1 MAQKKDVIVIGS
13 GIIGLCCAWYLNKR
27 GLSVAIIEKSPGLEG
42 CSHGNAGHICQS
54 HTIPLAN
61 PGVFKQS
68 IFWLLNSKSPFYI
81 RPRMDSQLISWGRKF
96 IRSSFDENSAK
107 RSLLLAT
114 LGKNSLRNYHEIF
127 REIGF
132 TEFNS
137 NGILTLCNTEEGLEE
152 EIKGAKTNVE
162 LGIGSSILSESQIR
176 KQEPDLDLICKG
188 GVLYQDDISV
198 DPSLMIQ
205 KIYDH
210 LRESGVEFHF
220 GHEIIGLSC
229 TDGKVSSA
237 KTKDGVFEAE
247 QYLLANGAWAP
258 RIWNSLGPK
267 IHMQPAKGYSLET
280 ESDEQV
286 KSASLIFAE
295 KKVVITPMANRLRIA
310 GTLELSGFDGKV
322 RKNRVKGILEGL
334 RSFAPGLYSKDLENH
349 EIWYGYRP
357 TSPDG
362 LPYIGKHPKF
372 NNLHIN
378 AGHAMLGLALGAGSG
393 ELSSKIIL
401 GEDHEELE
409 MGLISPGRF

>member
-1 MAQKKDVIVIGS
+1 MSQKKDIIVIGS
-13 GIIGLCCAWYLNKR
+13 GIIGLCTAWYLNKR
-27 GLSVAIIEKSPGLEG
+27 GLSVAVIEKSPGLEG

-68 IFWLLNSKSPFYI
+68 VFWLLNSKSPFYI

-107 RSLLLAT
+107 RSFLLAR
-114 LGKNSLRNYHEIF
+114 LGKNSLMNYHEMF
-127 REIGF
+127 REMGF

-137 NGILTLCNTEEGLEE
+137 NGILTVCNSEEGLEE
-152 EIKGAKTNVE
+152 EIKGAKTNAE
-162 LGIGSSILSESQIR
+162 LGIGSSIFSESQV
-176 KQEPDLDLICKG
+176 KDQEPNLDLICKG

-198 DPSLMIQ
+198 DPSRMIQ

-220 GHEIIGLSC
+220 GHEIKGLNRS
-229 TDGKVSSA
+229 DGKISSL
-237 KTKDGVFEAE
+237 KTGDRVFEAE

-258 RIWNSLGPK
+258 QIWNSLGSK
-267 IHMQPAKGYSLET
+267 IYMQPAKGYSLET
-280 ESDEQV
+280 ESDKEIN
-286 KSASLIFAE
+286 SASLIFAE
-295 KKVVITPMANRLRIA
+295 KKVVITPMANRLRVA

-322 RKNRVKGILEGL
+322 RKNRVRGILEGL

-372 NNLHIN
+372 DNLHIN
-378 AGHAMLGLALGAGSG
+378 AGHAMLGLALAAGSG

-401 GEDHEELE
+401 GEDHDERAME
-409 MGLISPGRF
+409 LISPDRF